1 MSGGVPRILVLGLG
15 NPDRGDDAV
24 GPLVAR
30 LLAGRLPPDVR
41 VATRGGDMLALIE
54 DWSDCDALVCI
65 DAAAPAG
72 MPGRL
77 HRLDLAVDDLPR
89 GPGPASSHGLGLA
102 EAVAL
107 ARALGRA
114 PARIVVHAVEGACFD
129 GGAPPTPA
137 VAAAAEAVA
146 ARVVAEV
153 ARLRH
158 GGAEVADA

>member
-1 MSGGVPRILVLGLG
+1 MNAGVPRILVLGLG

-30 LLAGRLPPDVR
+30 RLAGRLPPDVR
-41 VATRGGDMLALIE
+41 VATRSGDMLALIE

-72 MPGRL
+72 APGRL
-77 HRLDLAVDDLPR
+77 HRLDLAADDLPR
-89 GPGPASSHGLGLA
+89 DPGPASSHGFGLA

-129 GGAPPTPA
+129 GGAPPTPC
-137 VAAAAEAVA
+137 VAAAAEAVVE
-146 ARVVAEV
+146 RVVAEV

-158 GGAEVADA
+158 AGAEVADA